1 MWHNS
6 NARRRSNRPCFARI
20 GKETL
25 VRISPAEK
33 PHSKELRASGA
44 ASNSGEA
51 GRRGRR
57 RLIKVGASR
66 RRDRQDLIAVLRAK
80 RNDDHERDA
89 ARERQAM
96 LRFLAYLKPSA
107 TFFVIAS
114 LCGITV
120 YLVPLLI
127 PITFG
132 YVIDHIFGSG
142 AKSNFIYNAIDQYMH
157 YRLPHGGTKVHRLNV
172 LLGSLLAFLPIWG
185 IMLFCRS
192 FFAGYGGQRVIFKL
206 RNDLYEHIQS
216 LPLSYFNSQRSGSI
230 VSRLTSDIA
239 LAQNFIGNACT
250 NLWMDS
256 LSIIIIAV
264 ALLKI
269 DWRQALV
276 AISVLPVWMTCV
288 RLFGQEIRKKS
299 HAVQEGLSELSGQ
312 VQEKVSGVTVVQA
325 FAREKFEMR
334 SFHRLHHALLDR
346 QVDAVRLGAY
356 NMVASNV
363 LTTGAQ
369 ATVLLYAGHEYLAGR
384 LTIGTMLLFWASL
397 GTFYGPMQRLTDLA
411 AVIANASAAIERIFA
426 IFDIEPDIKDRE
438 AAVALPARISGRVE
452 VKNVSFGYDEH
463 MILKNI
469 NLSIRPGEVVAFVG
483 PSGAGKTTLV
493 QLIPRFYD
501 VTKGEILIDGFDIRD
516 LKIKSLR
523 KNIGMV
529 LQDNILFTGSV
540 RENILYGRPNA
551 SEEEIVEAAQMANA
565 HGFIEDLPDGYD
577 TEIGERGTKLSGGQK
592 QRIAITRAFLRDPR
606 ILILD
611 EATSAL
617 DSESERLI
625 QGALNRLMVG
635 RTTLIIAHRLSTIMH
650 ADKIV
655 AMQHGRIVEVGTHAE
670 LLANRGLYY
679 HLYKAQFEHALSMPG
694 LDGFADGDFE
704 NIERPD
710 PTPEKSGG
718 DCNPPAAARCL

>member
-1 MWHNS
+1 MH
-6 NARRRSNRPCFARI
+6 
-20 GKETL
+20 L
-25 VRISPAEK
+25 LPAER
-33 PHSKELRASGA
+33 PHSPQ
-44 ASNSGEA
+44 A
-51 GRRGRR
+51 GKRTSYR
-57 RLIKVGASR
+57 RLIKTGPAKR
-66 RRDRQDLIAVLRAK
+66 RGRQDIIAELRAK
-80 RNDDHERDA
+80 RHDEHERDA
-89 ARERQAM
+89 VRERQAM
-96 LRFLAYLKPSA
+96 LRFLAYLKPCA
-107 TFFVIAS
+107 AFFVIAS

-127 PITFG
+127 PYTFG

-142 AKSNFIYNAIDQYMH
+142 TKSNFAYHLFDLYMRRWAPAGASKT
-157 YRLPHGGTKVHRLNV
+157 YRLDL
-172 LLGSLLAFLPIWG
+172 LLGSLLVFLPFWG
-185 IMLFCRS
+185 FMLFCRS

-256 LSIIIIAV
+256 LSIIIIAIMLF
-264 ALLKI
+264 AI
-269 DWRQALV
+269 DKRLALV
-276 AISVLPVWMTCV
+276 AVSVLPVWTISV
-288 RLFGQEIRKKS
+288 RLFGQGIRKAS

-325 FAREKFEMR
+325 FAREKHEMR
-334 SFHRLHHALLDR
+334 SFHRLHRALLHR
-346 QVDAVRLGAY
+346 QVDAVRLSAF
-356 NMVASNV
+356 NMVVSNL
-363 LTTGAQ
+363 LTTIAPV
-369 ATVLLYAGHEYLAGR
+369 TVLLVAGHEYLAGR
-384 LTIGTMLLFWASL
+384 LTIGTMLIFWASL

-411 AVIANASAAIERIFA
+411 AVIANASAAIERIFT
-426 IFDIEPDIKDRE
+426 IFDIEPEIKDRE
-438 AAVALPARISGRVE
+438 DSVALPERIAGRVE
-452 VKNVSFGYDEH
+452 LKNVSFGYGEH

-469 NLSIRPGEVVAFVG
+469 NLTIKPGEVVAFVG

-501 VTKGEILIDGFDIRD
+501 VTKGEIKIDGFDIRD

-523 KNIGMV
+523 NNIGMV

-540 RENILYGRPNA
+540 RENIRYGRPNA
-551 SEEEIVEAAQMANA
+551 EEDEIYEAAQMANA
-565 HGFIEDLPDGYD
+565 HDFIEDLPEGYES
-577 TEIGERGTKLSGGQK
+577 EIGERGTKLSGGQK

-655 AMQHGRIVEVGTHAE
+655 AMQHGRIVEVGTHTE

-679 HLYKAQFEHALSMPG
+679 HLYKAQFEHALSLPG
-694 LDGFADGDFE
+694 LDDDDE
-704 NIERPD
+704 IDNIERPD
-710 PTPEKSGG
+710 PTPETRCA
-718 DCNPPAAARCL
+718 DCNVSEACRC